1 MTIGLEGAIGIVVFL
16 GIFWWMY
23 SLSTKTHAQRKQEL
37 SPRRIP
43 RQPWDDDG
51 RSGRGNR

>member
-37 SPRRIP
+37 STRRIA
-43 RQPWDDDG
+43 RQPWDDDRPG
-51 RSGRGNR
+51 SRGNR

>member
-1 MTIGLEGAIGIVVFL
+1 MNIGLETAIGVVVFL

-37 SPRRIP
+37 STRRIAH
-43 RQPWDDDG
+43 QPWDDDRPG
-51 RSGRGNR
+51 GRGNR

>member
-1 MTIGLEGAIGIVVFL
+1 MTIGLESAIGIVVFL

-37 SPRRIP
+37 STRRIA
-43 RQPWDDDG
+43 RQPWEDD
-51 RSGRGNR
+51 RRGRGNR